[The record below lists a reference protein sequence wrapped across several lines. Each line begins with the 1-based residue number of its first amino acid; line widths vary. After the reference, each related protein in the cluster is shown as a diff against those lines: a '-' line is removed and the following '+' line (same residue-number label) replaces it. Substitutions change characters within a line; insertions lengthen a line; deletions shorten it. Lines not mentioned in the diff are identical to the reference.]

1 MTIEQNFIGV
11 DIAKQ
16 WIDVYQT
23 DTRSYFRVAVN
34 DKALQGFVKKLSRN
48 AQVIFEASGGYER
61 PLQDMLIKHGIAYSK
76 MNPRQVREFARAIGC
91 LAKTDKVDAK
101 VLAKMGNT
109 LKPDP
114 TPPPCPKRQYLAA
127 LVARREDLVAD
138 KVAETNRLQQANDSF
153 IRSDIKSHIS
163 LLKRRILKVEVE
175 IKTVI
180 AKTEKLA
187 NLNAH
192 LQSAPGIGP
201 VTAASLIARLP
212 ELGRVNRRAIAA
224 LAGLAPHACE
234 SGLKIGLR
242 RTWGG
247 REGVRRSLYQ
257 AAFIAS
263 RYDPTLKAYRKRLQ
277 DAGKPFKVAII
288 ATARKLLTQLNAI
301 VKEGR
306 EYQRIA

>member
-11 DIAKQ
+11 DIAKR
-16 WIDVYQT
+16 WIDVYHA
-23 DTRSYFRVAVN
+23 DTRNYARIAV
-34 DKALQGFVKKLSRN
+34 DGKALPGFVKKLSRN
-48 AQVIFEASGGYER
+48 AHLIFEASGGYER
-61 PLQDMLIKHGIAYSK
+61 PLQDMLIKHGIAYSR
-76 MNPRQVREFARAIGC
+76 MNPRQVREFARAVGY

-101 VLAKMGNT
+101 VLAKMGST
-109 LKPDP
+109 LQPDP

-138 KVAETNRLQQANDSF
+138 KVAEANRLQQASDSF
-153 IRSDIKSHIS
+153 IRSDIKSHIEI
-163 LLKRRILKVEVE
+163 LKRRILKVEAE
-175 IKTVI
+175 IKTAI

-187 NLNAH
+187 TLNTR
-192 LQSAPGIGP
+192 LQSAPGLGP

-234 SGLKIGLR
+234 SGIKIGKR

-247 REGVRRSLYQ
+247 REGVRKSLYQ

-263 RYDPTLKAYRKRLQ
+263 RYDPALKAYRQRLI

-301 VKEGR
+301 VKEQR
-306 EYQRIA
+306 DYQKIA